1 MLHNHRHDESLRPSE
16 AIDCVMQSLVA
27 KTSVDSAANEAGSSP
42 GAGGCQT
49 NGPKVRKRKSRWD
62 QPAETNLDS
71 IKHKKLMLESRV
83 LQIREDINCP
93 DHIHNHCNKDEAV
106 SSEDGGQIT
115 QEDVPPGFSSPF
127 NPPLVSSDSSSTTD
141 LSQQNVSQLRCAFD
155 VAIAH
160 PQGKFNSR
168 LPVSYGIPL
177 HILQQFGSSQA
188 ETVDSW
194 VIAPGMPFHPFPP
207 LPPFPRDKKDTPPA
221 SAVSCKTIDGPAEEW
236 QQDSNHGPSCCPDED
251 NPSMTGANQSDAD
264 IPGTDAQHTCKR
276 MRGSSNDLGKR
287 YFRQQ
292 KRKGPPWLWRR
303 NELRSSYCS
312 QDVSCRV
319 DKPVSSFIQ
328 RPPQQNHH

>member
-1 MLHNHRHDESLRPSE
+1 MLHNHRRDESLRPSE

-27 KTSVDSAANEAGSSP
+27 KTSVDTAANEVGSSP

-83 LQIREDINCP
+83 LPSREDINCP

-194 VIAPGMPFHPFPP
+194 VIAPSMPFHPFPP

-236 QQDSNHGPSCCPDED
+236 QQDSNHAPPCCPDED

-264 IPGTDAQHTCKR
+264 IPGTDGQHTFKR